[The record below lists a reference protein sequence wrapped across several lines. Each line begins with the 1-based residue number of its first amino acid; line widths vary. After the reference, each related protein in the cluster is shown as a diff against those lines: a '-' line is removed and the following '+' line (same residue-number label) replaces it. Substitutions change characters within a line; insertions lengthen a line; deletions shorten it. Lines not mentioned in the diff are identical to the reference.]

1 MRRAQRAGRLAA
13 GRPGAH
19 VRAPRASGPLPRWT
33 PRSGVVGAA
42 PFSIP
47 VMGIHAAMLP
57 TGKVMWF
64 SYPKNPSPR
73 HGGQGVND
81 PNTAQA
87 WLWNP
92 ATGNTKRVDPPL
104 WRDPGDGQLKPAN
117 IWCAGQTFTA
127 DGRLVVFGGNLR
139 FSEGSVDYKGLDKIY
154 TFNPFNETWTEQP
167 DMRDGRWYPTGVRLA
182 DGRIVVVSGLDKSG
196 AGFSSEPRRGAVHAI
211 GGHERTRNGQ
221 PAGHPRRGG
230 PAADRRALPAHVRDA
245 VRPNARGGT
254 VPRGQL
260 VAQPTRRVEQLHL
273 AGLPGQL
280 SRPALGHR
288 SAGARRHRMDR
299 RA

>member
-13 GRPGAH
+13 ANRAARSRAAG
-19 VRAPRASGPLPRWT
+19 VRAVAAVDPA
-33 PRSGVVGAA
+33 VGDGWGG

-92 ATGNTKRVDPPL
+92 ATGNTKRVDPPM

-117 IWCAGQTFTA
+117 IWCGAQSLLA
-127 DGRLVVFGGNLR
+127 DGRVLVTGGNLR
-139 FSEGSVDYKGLDKIY
+139 LLS
-154 TFNPFNETWTEQP
+154 
-167 DMRDGRWYPTGVRLA
+167 PTG
-182 DGRIVVVSGLDKSG
+182 
-196 AGFSSEPRRGAVHAI
+196 
-211 GGHERTRNGQ
+211 
-221 PAGHPRRGG
+221 
-230 PAADRRALPAHVRDA
+230 RA
-245 VRPNARGGT
+245 
-254 VPRGQL
+254 
-260 VAQPTRRVEQLHL
+260 
-273 AGLPGQL
+273 
-280 SRPALGHR
+280 
-288 SAGARRHRMDR
+288 
-299 RA
+299 